1 MIEILLF
8 IILIFLVSFLFKKKN
23 LLLNFTGQSHQIFN
37 QEYQVP
43 LIGGLFILIY
53 FFYNFQYFEIILIFY
68 LSAFFLLGFLTDLNF
83 IKSPTFRFFLQILF
97 LLLFIINL
105 NITIYDVR
113 IEWINRLLENNH
125 FNTFF
130 VLFCFLVLINGS
142 NFIDG
147 NNGISLGY
155 FLIIFLLILNLIN
168 KELVFYE
175 VIFIT
180 SFISILLILLIFNL
194 FNRLYLGDSGV
205 YILSLFTG
213 YIVIDLFSQNLN
225 ISPYFVANIF
235 WYPAFEILFS
245 LIRKIKSRYSPL
257 IPDTIHFH
265 QLLFLYYLRKIN
277 FNKSTLNSITGLT
290 INLYNGIIL
299 YFASLNIFNTKMQ
312 VLIISFSVVLYLL
325 IYYFLLNYKNL
336 SFKK

>member
-1 MIEILLF
+1 M
-8 IILIFLVSFLFKKKN
+8 
-23 LLLNFTGQSHQIFN
+23 
-37 QEYQVP
+37 
-43 LIGGLFILIY
+43 
-53 FFYNFQYFEIILIFY
+53 
-68 LSAFFLLGFLTDLNF
+68 
-83 IKSPTFRFFLQILF
+83 
-97 LLLFIINL
+97 
-105 NITIYDVR
+105 R